1 VTILGATGVCAGF
14 SAANGAIRSQ
24 QTIEFMARIFLTFY
38 LTSMASFLAVLE
50 DGKCALL
57 TVPVCSSS
65 LYAIEAGPRDA
76 WVALLVLES

>member
-1 VTILGATGVCAGF
+1 
-14 SAANGAIRSQ
+14 
-24 QTIEFMARIFLTFY
+24 MARIFLTFY